1 MSKQAPMSEAAIP
14 VLVAHR
20 GYMRR
25 YPENTLPALE
35 AAIDAGACWVEF
47 DIQMCRDGRFI
58 LLHDDNFARTAGV
71 DRSVFE
77 MGSVGIDLSVHEP
90 QRFADRFAP
99 TPVATLTEVLA
110 GLARRPA
117 TRAMVEIKQQSIEHW
132 GLEAVMERL
141 LGLLETHRRQCA
153 LIAYNRRALEWF
165 RQRTSVPVGW
175 VLQAYDDSHHARA
188 ESLRPDFL
196 ICNQAKIPGEATPWP
211 GPWQWMLY
219 DIIDPDQAVAWA
231 ARGVSLIETADIG
244 AMLQDARLKQRA
256 CRHEPL

>member
-1 MSKQAPMSEAAIP
+1 MSETAIP

-35 AAIDAGACWVEF
+35 AAMDAGACWVEF
-47 DIQMCRDGRFI
+47 DIQMCRDGEFVV
-58 LLHDDNFARTAGV
+58 LHDDNFARTAAV
-71 DRSVFE
+71 DRSVFDVDSE
-77 MGSVGIDLSVHEP
+77 TIDLSVHEP

-99 TPVATLTEVLA
+99 TAVATLTAVLSLL
-110 GLARRPA
+110 GRHPA
-117 TRAMVEIKQQSIEHW
+117 ARAMVEIKQESIEHW
-132 GLEAVMERL
+132 GLDTVLEKL
-141 LGLLETHRRQCA
+141 LGPLQARQPQCA

-175 VLQAYDDSHHARA
+175 ILRAYDDSHRIQA

-196 ICNQAKIPGEATPWP
+196 ICNQTRIPGEARPWP
-211 GPWQWMLY
+211 GPWQWVLY
-219 DIIDPDQAVAWA
+219 DIVDPDQAMAWA

-244 AMLQDARLKQRA
+244 TMLQDARLKQRA